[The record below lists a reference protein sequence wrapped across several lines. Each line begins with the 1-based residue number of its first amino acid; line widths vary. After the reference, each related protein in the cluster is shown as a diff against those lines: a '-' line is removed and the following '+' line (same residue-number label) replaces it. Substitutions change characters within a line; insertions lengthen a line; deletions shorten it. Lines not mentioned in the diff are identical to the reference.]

1 MKQSVCVILLL
12 GSSMVAKK
20 DSLKKYHEKRDF
32 KKTAEPRGTLPSS
45 PRLRRTRR
53 RAHGE
58 LMFVVQ
64 KHDASHLHYDFRLEV
79 DGVLVSWA
87 VPKGFSFDPS
97 VKHLAIQ
104 TEDHP
109 YEYGSFEGI
118 IPQGEYGGG
127 TVMLWDTGTYTNI
140 KEKDGKLVP
149 MDECLKRGTV
159 EIELHGKRLK
169 GAFALI
175 KMRGRGEKQW
185 LMIKM
190 DDTYAD
196 RERTKLPKSWDRS
209 VTTKRT
215 MKQIAAEK
223 ERYE

>member
-1 MKQSVCVILLL
+1 MKRIISILFLLL
-12 GSSMVAKK
+12 IGVVVEAKK
-20 DSLKKYHEKRDF
+20 RSLKKYHAKRHFEKTSEPKGKL
-32 KKTAEPRGTLPSS
+32 KKEGKKL
-45 PRLRRTRR
+45 L
-53 RAHGE
+53 
-58 LMFVVQ
+58 FVVQ
-64 KHDASHLHYDFRLEV
+64 KHAASHLHYDFRIEV
-79 DGVLVSWA
+79 GGVLVSWA

-97 VKHLAIQ
+97 VKHLAVQ

-127 TVMLWDTGTYTNI
+127 TVMLWDTGTYINI
-140 KEKDGKLVP
+140 KEKDGKLIP
-149 MDECLKRGTV
+149 MDECLGRGTV

-169 GAFALI
+169 GGFALI
-175 KMRGRGEKQW
+175 KMRGRGKNQW

-190 DDTYAD
+190 NDKYAD
-196 RERTKLPKSWDRS
+196 RERTELPKSWDRS

-215 MKQIAAEK
+215 MKQIAAEG

>member
-1 MKQSVCVILLL
+1 MKHSVCVILLL

-32 KKTAEPRGTLPSS
+32 KKTAEPKGTIKK
-45 PRLRRTRR
+45 TKKKK
-53 RAHGE
+53 GE
-58 LMFVVQ
+58 LLFVVQ
-64 KHDASHLHYDFRLEV
+64 KHAASHLHYDFRIEV
-79 DGVLVSWA
+79 NGVLVSWA
-87 VPKGFSFDPS
+87 IPKGFSFDPS
-97 VKHLAIQ
+97 VKHLAVQ

-149 MDECLKRGTV
+149 MDECLTKGSV

-175 KMRGRGEKQW
+175 KMRGRGENQW

-196 RERTKLPKSWDRS
+196 RERTELPKSWDRS

-215 MKQIAAEK
+215 MKQIAADK

>member
-1 MKQSVCVILLL
+1 MKHIICVILLV

-32 KKTAEPRGTLPSS
+32 RKTAEPKGTIKKTKKEKGKL
-45 PRLRRTRR
+45 L
-53 RAHGE
+53 
-58 LMFVVQ
+58 FVVQ
-64 KHDASHLHYDFRLEV
+64 KHAASHLHYDFRIEV

-97 VKHLAIQ
+97 VKHLAVQ

-149 MDECLKRGTV
+149 MDECLAKGSV

-175 KMRGRGEKQW
+175 KMHGRGENQW
-185 LMIKM
+185 LMIKV
-190 DDTYAD
+190 DDKYAD
-196 RERTKLPKSWDRS
+196 RERTELPKSWDRS

-215 MKQIAAEK
+215 MKQIAEANEIGD
-223 ERYE
+223 